1 MMNRNELIRRLLEIT
16 EVTSRRGLTY
26 TIMVSSKHTD
36 VLFKRPNNDKEE
48 KLPISELLALI
59 NSNKKIT
66 TTLAREYIK
75 GRKQSPAVAIIDKLS
90 ITN

>member
-1 MMNRNELIRRLLEIT
+1 MDRNELIRRLLEIT

-26 TIMVSSKHTD
+26 TIMVSSKRTD
-36 VLFKRPNNDKEE
+36 VLFKRSNNNKEE

-59 NSNKKIT
+59 NSNKEIT

-75 GRKQSPAVAIIDKLS
+75 GRKQSPAVAIIDRLS